1 MPKGSKYYSADMVQ
15 LVAQA
20 NRLISQERARQ
31 EAGGEAATN
40 AGAVALHFAERELA
54 AIYGFNSQVQKLYL
68 SGLQDPEQI
77 RQVMEAAERI
87 TGSKMLSVKG
97 RKEAEQKAVASF
109 FGVDR
114 GKITAKQKKIW
125 RALMEG
131 KNGQAPVIEKLKES
145 AAGYAAGSIK
155 DAVQMMVEN
164 GLTSAQITDVI
175 SGYAAENAGKVNA
188 ESVYDYLADKY
199 PDMDWSM

>member
-54 AIYGFNSQVQKLYL
+54 AIYGFNSQVQKLSL
-68 SGLQDPEQI
+68 SGLQDPDQI

-125 RALMEG
+125 RSLMEG

-164 GLTSAQITDVI
+164 GLTSAQITEVI
-175 SGYAAENAGKVNA
+175 DGYAAENAGKVNG

-199 PDMDWSM
+199 PEMDWSK

>member
-1 MPKGSKYYSADMVQ
+1 MVQ

-31 EAGGEAATN
+31 QAGGEAATN

-54 AIYGFNSQVQKLYL
+54 AIYGFNSQVQKLSL
-68 SGLQDPEQI
+68 SGLQDPDQI

-164 GLTSAQITDVI
+164 GLTSAQITEVI
-175 SGYAAENAGKVNA
+175 DGYAAENAGKVNA

-199 PDMDWSM
+199 PEMDWSK

>member
-31 EAGGEAATN
+31 QAGGEAATN
-40 AGAVALHFAERELA
+40 VGAVALHFAERELS
-54 AIYGFNSQVQKLYL
+54 AIYGFNSQVQKLSL

-164 GLTSAQITDVI
+164 GLTSAQITEVI
-175 SGYAAENAGKVNA
+175 DGYAAENAGKVNA

-199 PDMDWSM
+199 PDMDWSK

>member
-31 EAGGEAATN
+31 QEGGEAATN

-54 AIYGFNSQVQKLYL
+54 AIYGFNSQVQKLSL
-68 SGLQDPEQI
+68 SGLQDPDQI

-164 GLTSAQITDVI
+164 GLTSAQITEVI
-175 SGYAAENAGKVNA
+175 DGYATENAGKVNA

-199 PDMDWSM
+199 PDMDWSK

>member
-31 EAGGEAATN
+31 QAGGEAATN

-54 AIYGFNSQVQKLYL
+54 AIYGFNSQVQKLSL
-68 SGLQDPEQI
+68 SGLQDPDQI

-164 GLTSAQITDVI
+164 GLTSAQITEVI
-175 SGYAAENAGKVNA
+175 DGYAAENAGKVNA

-199 PDMDWSM
+199 PDMDWSK

>member
-1 MPKGSKYYSADMVQ
+1 MVQ

-20 NRLISQERARQ
+20 NRLMSQERARQ
-31 EAGGEAATN
+31 QEGGEAATN

-54 AIYGFNSQVQKLYL
+54 GIYGFNSGVQKLSL
-68 SGLQDPEQI
+68 SGLEDPEQI
-77 RQVMEAAERI
+77 RKVMEAAERI

-164 GLTSAQITDVI
+164 GLTSSQITQAI
-175 SGYAAENAGKVNA
+175 EGYAAENAGKQNA
-188 ESVYDYLADKY
+188 ESVYDYLAEHY
-199 PDMDWSM
+199 PDMDWSK

>member
-31 EAGGEAATN
+31 QAGGEAATN

-54 AIYGFNSQVQKLYL
+54 AIYGFNSQVQKLSL
-68 SGLQDPEQI
+68 SGLQDPDQI

-164 GLTSAQITDVI
+164 GLTSAQITEVI
-175 SGYAAENAGKVNA
+175 DGYAAENAGKVNA

-199 PDMDWSM
+199 PEMDWSK

>member
-31 EAGGEAATN
+31 QAGGEAATN

-54 AIYGFNSQVQKLYL
+54 AIYGFNSQVQKLSL
-68 SGLQDPEQI
+68 SGLQDPDQI

-199 PDMDWSM
+199 PDMDWSK

>member
-31 EAGGEAATN
+31 QAGGEAATN
-40 AGAVALHFAERELA
+40 AGAVALHFAERELS
-54 AIYGFNSQVQKLYL
+54 AIYGFNSQVQKLSL
-68 SGLQDPEQI
+68 SGLQDPDQI

-164 GLTSAQITDVI
+164 GLTSAQITEVI
-175 SGYAAENAGKVNA
+175 DGYATENAGKVNT

-199 PDMDWSM
+199 PDMDWSK

>member
-31 EAGGEAATN
+31 QEGGEAATN

-54 AIYGFNSQVQKLYL
+54 AIYGFNSQVQKLSL
-68 SGLQDPEQI
+68 SGLQDPDQI

-164 GLTSAQITDVI
+164 GLTSAQITEVI
-175 SGYAAENAGKVNA
+175 DGYAAENAGKVNA

-199 PDMDWSM
+199 PDMDWSK